1 MIDNN
6 TLENKKSVADM
17 NIGDSAII
25 TLVGDDCLDIHC
37 HCLRLMELG
46 FTPGQEVTIV
56 AKSPFK
62 DPLAVSVRGTI
73 IALRKGEAECI
84 KINSPTEKPVGK
96 ESFRTNGFN
105 N

>member
-1 MIDNN
+1 M
-6 TLENKKSVADM
+6 K
-17 NIGDSAII
+17 IGDTALI
-25 TLVGDDCLDIHC
+25 TSVGDDCLDVHC

-46 FTPGQEVTIV
+46 FTPGQEVTVV

-84 KINSPTEKPVGK
+84 KINS
-96 ESFRTNGFN
+96 NGFN

>member
-1 MIDNN
+1 MSKIKEKNN
-6 TLENKKSVADM
+6 ILTLAEL
-17 NIGDSAII
+17 NIGNKGII
-25 TLVGDDCLDIHC
+25 SSVGDDCLDVHC

-46 FTPGQEVTIV
+46 FTPGQEVSVV

-84 KINSPTEKPVGK
+84 KIS
-96 ESFRTNGFN
+96 TNGFHS
-105 N
+105 